1 MVVSV
6 LIKALWNITAACS
19 SSSDWTSPGRLW
31 ERFIVSISEQTAQG
45 NAEGNYWE
53 SIFWKLHSTCSCHL
67 SPQTRSKVKSQIVD
81 FPTFFSAFNSAAVCC
96 IASEKKA
103 SWNIAKSERS
113 RAERE
118 KGREGKGERD
128 DFLIILLN
136 DTSTLHPGCV
146 IVITMPLFW
155 AQPEQS
161 TEPASVNNWS
171 SPSEGEGGWGEEGQE
186 RRGERREDKNNYLL
200 RLQICEC
207 LS

>member
-1 MVVSV
+1 MAVSV
-6 LIKALWNITAACS
+6 LMKALWNITAACG
-19 SSSDWTSPGRLW
+19 SSSDWTSCGRLF
-31 ERFIVSISEQTAQG
+31 EGFVA
-45 NAEGNYWE
+45 AGNYCE
-53 SIFWKLHSTCSCHL
+53 IIFWKLHSTCSCHL

-146 IVITMPLFW
+146 IVITVPLFW
-155 AQPEQS
+155 AQPARAEQ
-161 TEPASVNNWS
+161 A
-171 SPSEGEGGWGEEGQE
+171 Q
-186 RRGERREDKNNYLL
+186 
-200 RLQICEC
+200 
-207 LS
+207 

>member
-19 SSSDWTSPGRLW
+19 SSSDWTSPGRLC
-31 ERFIVSISEQTAQG
+31 EGIIALGSDQTAG
-45 NAEGNYWE
+45 KCRGEVLRNYILKVTFNLFLPSFTW
-53 SIFWKLHSTCSCHL
+53 H
-67 SPQTRSKVKSQIVD
+67 KVKSQIFD
-81 FPTFFSAFNSAAVCC
+81 FTTFFSAFDPATVCC

-103 SWNIAKSERS
+103 FWNIAKSEKS

-118 KGREGKGERD
+118 KGREEKGERE

-146 IVITMPLFW
+146 IVITVPLFW

-171 SPSEGEGGWGEEGQE
+171 SPSNGEGGWGE
-186 RRGERREDKNNYLL
+186 
-200 RLQICEC
+200 
-207 LS
+207 